1 MEFSVEWWGRKHLKE
16 LDYDCFIYHSSKKKK
31 SEQWIT
37 LTRLRLSPRR
47 QEDGESLIHG
57 LNATSTTIA
66 ILLTFLAATA
76 VSGKPNRKN
85 LDVHFAAALW

>member
-1 MEFSVEWWGRKHLKE
+1 MTVLFT
-16 LDYDCFIYHSSKKKK
+16 IPAKKKK

-57 LNATSTTIA
+57 SNATSTMNAT
-66 ILLTFLAATA
+66 LLTFLAATA
-76 VSGKPNRKN
+76 ASGKPNRKN
-85 LDVHFAAALW
+85 LDVHFAAVLW